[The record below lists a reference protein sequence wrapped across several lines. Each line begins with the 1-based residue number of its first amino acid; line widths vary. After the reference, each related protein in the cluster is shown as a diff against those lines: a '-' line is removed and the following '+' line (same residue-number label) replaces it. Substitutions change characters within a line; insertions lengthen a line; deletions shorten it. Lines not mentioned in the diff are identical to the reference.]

1 MSPVG
6 GHPIDMQSE
15 RFRPLLTSHGPF
27 GSVYFEDLHNTAD
40 ADAQIEL
47 RWRALREQLEQQGAD
62 AALTESIGQA
72 IIDTHPAVGRS
83 GRAVVASADGVLVNE
98 HLIRPTGP
106 EVRVSPLPYIVPV
119 VEHGDEHP
127 TYVVAV
133 VDHAGGD
140 FMVNRGG
147 VVASDKVEGEGYP
160 VHKASS
166 AESPGY
172 GDPQRTSDEARH
184 KNIREV
190 ADRLTSLV
198 DDIDPAAVFV
208 VGEVQSRS
216 DLVKELPERVAS
228 RVVQLSV
235 GARHSGFDDEQLQRE
250 IDQEFQRRRVALI
263 DEAAQR
269 FQAGLGH
276 EPRMATEGLDGVC
289 AALRAGAVE
298 TLIIGD
304 FGDATVVAGDDL
316 ATVAPNP
323 NVLSELGTAPT
334 QVLRADEALPMLAVS
349 TGAMLVRIDE
359 RIAPADGVGAVL
371 RYSLH

>member
-6 GHPIDMQSE
+6 GHPNGMQPE

-27 GSVYFEDLHNTAD
+27 GSVYFEDSHDSAD
-40 ADAQIEL
+40 ANAEMEL

-62 AALTESIGQA
+62 PALTDSIGQA
-72 IIDTHPAVGRS
+72 IADTRPAVGRS

-106 EVRVSPLPYIVPV
+106 EVRVSPLPYIIPV

-127 TYVVAV
+127 TYVVAA
-133 VDHAGGD
+133 VDHQGGD
-140 FMVNRGG
+140 IAVHRDGI
-147 VVASDKVEGEGYP
+147 VRSDTVEAGWYP
-160 VHKASS
+160 VHKASG
-166 AESPGY
+166 AETPGY

-190 ADRLTSLV
+190 ADRLTSIT
-198 DDIDPAAVFV
+198 DDASPDVIFV

-235 GARHSGFDDEQLQRE
+235 GARHSGFDDEQLHHE
-250 IDQEFQRRRVALI
+250 IDQEFQRRRLAAI

-304 FGDATVVAGDDL
+304 IGEATVVAGDDL

-323 NVLSELGTAPT
+323 DVLSELGTAAT

-349 TGAMLVRIDE
+349 TGATLVRTDE
-359 RIAPADGVGAVL
+359 RIAPADGIGAVL
-371 RYSLH
+371 RYSLR

>member
-1 MSPVG
+1 
-6 GHPIDMQSE
+6 MQPE
-15 RFRPLLTSHGPF
+15 RFRPLLTSQGPF
-27 GSVYFEDLHNTAD
+27 GSVYFEDSHDTED
-40 ADAQIEL
+40 AAAQIEL
-47 RWRALREQLEQQGAD
+47 KWRALREQLEQQGAD
-62 AALTESIGQA
+62 TALTESIGQA
-72 IIDTHPAVGRS
+72 IMDSHPAVGRG

-106 EVRVSPLPYIVPV
+106 QVRVSPLPYIVPV
-119 VEHGDEHP
+119 VENGDEHP
-127 TYVVAV
+127 TYVVAA
-133 VDHAGGD
+133 VDHQGGD
-140 FMVNRGG
+140 IAVHRDG
-147 VVASDKVEGEGYP
+147 VVRSDTVEGGWYP
-160 VHKASS
+160 VHKASG
-166 AESPGY
+166 AETPGY
-172 GDPQRTSDEARH
+172 GDPQRAAEGAQQQ
-184 KNIREV
+184 NIRAV

-198 DDIDPAAVFV
+198 DDIDPAVVFV
-208 VGEVQSRS
+208 MGEVRSRN
-216 DLVKELPERVAS
+216 DLVKELPDRVAS
-228 RVVQLSV
+228 RVVPLSV
-235 GARHSGFDDEQLQRE
+235 GARHSGFHDEQLHHE
-250 IDQEFQRRRVALI
+250 SDKEFQRPRAAAI

-304 FGDATVVAGDDL
+304 IGDATVVAGDDL

-349 TGAMLVRIDE
+349 TGATLIRADE

-371 RYSLH
+371 RYSLR